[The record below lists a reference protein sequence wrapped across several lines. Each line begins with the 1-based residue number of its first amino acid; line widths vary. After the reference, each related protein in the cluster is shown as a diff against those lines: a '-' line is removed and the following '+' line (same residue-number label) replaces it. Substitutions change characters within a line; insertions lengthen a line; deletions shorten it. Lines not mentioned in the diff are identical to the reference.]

1 MTLEGV
7 GNTQKRTSSINP
19 NINTFQLIICIA
31 KRKKY
36 SDESALH
43 IPQGTQMQTCWLVSS
58 FFFKYLPTNII
69 NQVQQIKVYHFTFWV
84 FFHLSAIYI

>member
-43 IPQGTQMQTCWLVSS
+43 IPQGTQMQTRWLVSS